1 MPIVE
6 VHGPGYPRPPYNG
19 GWSTFDM
26 RKGHFNTWPWPGPL
40 SSVVL
45 LWEDILLWPG
55 IMALAS
61 QSQEDGANHGRLPG
75 RGDPEQRPSDC
86 LLKKP
91 PWAERIGA
99 KCVHTGNPASK
110 AGSDNLSNFFDVIE
124 GTLMRNSRFP
134 EGAGLESRAVAQTCV
149 RQVPVKLRPGSP
161 PGPHKTMALLM
172 APSALGSCGTSTHS
186 NLLLSLLVLGWV
198 QLWRAQAAETGP
210 EQEAESLDQAVA
222 NVSDFARSASW
233 EVHVPVLPSLSPG
246 LLLGFT
252 CVMVSGLSAERVQE
266 LAVALGKKNVTL
278 HADQLRCL
286 ARRLSE
292 HRVPEDL
299 DTFPLDMLLF
309 LDPAAFPGPQ
319 ACAHFFSRVSKAN
332 VDVLPQRAPERQRLL
347 PAALTCLGVRGSRV
361 SKADVQALGGLAC
374 DLPGHFVAHSAEALL
389 PRLAGCSG
397 PLDWDQQKAA
407 RVALQG
413 GGPPYGPPS
422 RWSVSTLEA
431 LQGLLPL
438 LDQTVIHSIPKGVM
452 TAWLQRT
459 YRDPYWQW
467 PEQRT
472 VVFPRLRRD
481 TKKGAC
487 PPGREVRLV
496 DVDLVLYEEWEMEA
510 CVHGALLATQMDR
523 VNMMPF
529 TYQQL
534 DLFKRKLDEI
544 YPQGYPESL
553 IQRLSYFFLRMRP
566 EDIYKWNVTS
576 LEMVKDLIRVSK
588 GRKMDVQVAALIAR
602 YVAGRGQLDKDTL
615 DALAT
620 FRPMYLCFLSPTQL
634 DLVKPSIL
642 WAVGPQDL
650 DACSPR
656 QLDLLYPKAHFAF
669 QNVSGQE
676 YFMKVKYFLGGAPTE
691 DLQALSEQN
700 VNMDIATFK
709 TLRTDAVVRLTV
721 AEVQNLLGPHLAG
734 LKAEEENSPV
744 RDWVSRQPQEALDS
758 LGLGLRGGVPNGYF
772 VLDLDSREALSR
784 GSCRLGPGPAL
795 FAIPALL
802 PAWTL
807 S

>member
-1 MPIVE
+1 MK
-6 VHGPGYPRPPYNG
+6 HLGYSSNPHP
-19 GWSTFDM
+19 
-26 RKGHFNTWPWPGPL
+26 WPWDMHQGAYNPKTLG
-40 SSVVL
+40 VL
-45 LWEDILLWPG
+45 APDVLLWPG

-75 RGDPEQRPSDC
+75 RGNPEQRPSDC
-86 LLKKP
+86 
-91 PWAERIGA
+91 
-99 KCVHTGNPASK
+99 
-110 AGSDNLSNFFDVIE
+110 
-124 GTLMRNSRFP
+124 RFP

-161 PGPHKTMALLM
+161 PGPHKPGPESSRAQTVARPQKQLDSGSTCTLEY
-172 APSALGSCGTSTHS
+172 LG
-186 NLLLSLLVLGWV
+186 LEVAEPKV
-198 QLWRAQAAETGP
+198 QLSPSSSSSGGAGHSRRGQQALCP
-210 EQEAESLDQAVA
+210 QEQEAESLDQAVA
-222 NVSDFARSASW
+222 NVSDFA
-233 EVHVPVLPSLSPG
+233 SLSPG

-252 CVMVSGLSAERVQE
+252 CVIVSDLSAERVQE
-266 LAVALGKKNVTL
+266 LAIALGKKNVTL

-347 PAALTCLGVRGSRV
+347 PAALACLGVRGSRV

-397 PLDWDQQKAA
+397 PLDQDQQEAA

-472 VVFPRLRRD
+472 VVLPRLRRD

-496 DVDLVLYEEWEMEA
+496 DVELVLYEEWEMEA

-588 GRKMDVQVAALIAR
+588 GRKMDAQVAALIAR

-634 DLVKPSIL
+634 DFVKPSVL

-656 QLDLLYPKAHFAF
+656 QLDLLYPKAHFTF
-669 QNVSGQE
+669 QNMSGQE

-709 TLRTDAVVRLTV
+709 TLRKDAVVRLTV

-744 RDWVSRQPQEALDS
+744 RDWVSWQPQEALDS

-784 GSCRLGPGPAL
+784 GSCHLGPGPAL